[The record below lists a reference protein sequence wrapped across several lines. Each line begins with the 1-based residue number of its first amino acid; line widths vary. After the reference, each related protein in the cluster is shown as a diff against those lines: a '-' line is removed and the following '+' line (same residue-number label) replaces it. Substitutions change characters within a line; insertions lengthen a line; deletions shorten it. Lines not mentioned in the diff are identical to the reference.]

1 MYANASILFL
11 SRYAERPDY
20 KGRLN
25 PDGQTLSAKNKFN
38 IAKVKNQYTMWGFAP
53 AEPEAQAFRL
63 WWMVGL
69 R

>member
-1 MYANASILFL
+1 ML
-11 SRYAERPDY
+11 ERLRH